1 MVKKFILIDFI
12 DNSSNKLLNKIDEL
26 NLKINE
32 VPIFEQRRFLN
43 QISEKYTLS
52 HTTSAKENVL
62 RQKFETLVNCL
73 LNNVSNSNISKKKSS
88 QNPSEDDKNQT
99 HNTQSDAIRLAH
111 RVIDPRKDRKKN
123 DEKLLSSSVFGM
135 EEIDESE
142 DEEKFLS
149 DKDSQDEQ
157 EEEQGQKSILKKRN
171 SNIHD
176 SDSGNATLTAKNIIS
191 KHSIPRM
198 SFNLF
203 AILRH

>member
-73 LNNVSNSNISKKKSS
+73 LNNESNSNISKKKVHRILL
-88 QNPSEDDKNQT
+88 KMIKIKHT
-99 HNTQSDAIRLAH
+99 TH
-111 RVIDPRKDRKKN
+111 RVMQF
-123 DEKLLSSSVFGM
+123 V
-135 EEIDESE
+135 
-142 DEEKFLS
+142 
-149 DKDSQDEQ
+149 
-157 EEEQGQKSILKKRN
+157 
-171 SNIHD
+171 
-176 SDSGNATLTAKNIIS
+176 
-191 KHSIPRM
+191 
-198 SFNLF
+198 
-203 AILRH
+203 